1 MSKLC
6 PTVGLTAMTHGV
18 TLILCLTVG
27 HLVEVVMEKAKDM
40 YQRKV
45 RFPEDVRKAIERSGE
60 EQCRQFN
67 TELIYQLRK
76 AYGLIGV
83 KNAQP

>member
-1 MSKLC
+1 
-6 PTVGLTAMTHGV
+6 MTHGV
-18 TLILCLTVG
+18 TLVLCLTVG
-27 HLVEVVMEKAKDM
+27 HLVEVVMEKARDM

>member
-1 MSKLC
+1 
-6 PTVGLTAMTHGV
+6 MTHGV
-18 TLILCLTVG
+18 TLAWCLTVG
-27 HLVEVVMEKAKDM
+27 HLTEVVMEKAKNM

>member
-1 MSKLC
+1 MPHGGVDSNDARCDTYLVSHGGALSGGSHGKSK
-6 PTVGLTAMTHGV
+6 
-18 TLILCLTVG
+18 
-27 HLVEVVMEKAKDM
+27 
-40 YQRKV
+40 

>member
-1 MSKLC
+1 
-6 PTVGLTAMTHGV
+6 MTHGV

-60 EQCRQFN
+60 EQRRQFN

>member
-1 MSKLC
+1 
-6 PTVGLTAMTHGV
+6 MTHGV

-27 HLVEVVMEKAKDM
+27 HLVEIVMEKAKDM

>member
-1 MSKLC
+1 
-6 PTVGLTAMTHGV
+6 MTHGV
-18 TLILCLTVG
+18 TLVLCLTVG
-27 HLVEVVMEKAKDM
+27 HLVERVMEKAKDM

>member
-1 MSKLC
+1 M
-6 PTVGLTAMTHGV
+6 PHGGV
-18 TLILCLTVG
+18 DSNDARCDTYWVSHG
-27 HLVEVVMEKAKDM
+27 GAFMEKVMEKAKDM

>member
-1 MSKLC
+1 
-6 PTVGLTAMTHGV
+6 MTHGV

-76 AYGLIGV
+76 AYGLIRV

>member
-1 MSKLC
+1 
-6 PTVGLTAMTHGV
+6 MTHGV
-18 TLILCLTVG
+18 TLIMCLTVG

>member
-1 MSKLC
+1 
-6 PTVGLTAMTHGV
+6 MTHWV